1 MVFKKFTDRIL
12 SAGTAAANTLIHG
25 ADTAEKIQQLEA
37 MGFSGERARHA
48 LNATDGN
55 VDRAAELLLL
65 GANEQQLHDTQPLP
79 RTTTTT
85 SAANNNN
92 NAPPGIHVAA
102 HNDAQMRRAIE
113 ESLAMNQQEQSRQ
126 LRQAENASMGVIDL
140 RSDTETN
147 STASAAVAKKKTKT
161 HRKTMRVM
169 E

>member
-55 VDRAAELLLL
+55 VERAAELLLL

-79 RTTTTT
+79 RTTTTTTTTT

-113 ESLAMNQQEQSRQ
+113 ESLAMNQQE
-126 LRQAENASMGVIDL
+126 
-140 RSDTETN
+140 
-147 STASAAVAKKKTKT
+147 
-161 HRKTMRVM
+161 
-169 E
+169 